1 MMNLILGRTGSGKTA
16 TVIREIKAHL
26 EEKEQPVF
34 FIVPEQQLYSVEREL
49 LSTLPSHAAQHLTLT
64 SFTKLCDTLEDLY
77 GGRAHTVLTNAAS
90 ALLMWLNLRE
100 LSGTLETYGAVPT
113 GDLALTRKML
123 ETAKELNGNG
133 ISPQRLETVSRTLE
147 SQSPLS
153 CKLRDISLIMT
164 SYHHLVEEICGNN
177 PADRL
182 LRAAE
187 QVRKHRYFENAVIY
201 VDSFTSFTAQEYTLL
216 SLMISQAAQV
226 HLTLGLDD
234 PMNHEPQFDSL
245 RETYRRLSGM
255 VIALGVEKKITRLTR
270 AADGSEL
277 GLLERTLWDFSAA
290 PHSVSPEKQG
300 HIHMVTAAN
309 PYEEAEAT
317 ALHILELVQ
326 QGISY
331 NEIAVVV
338 RDMSQWRGILDVAL
352 EQYHIPYFLSEKTD
366 LNTKPAARLLLMAL
380 RCISRHYQ
388 IHDIMALCKTG
399 LCHVAP
405 RDMDYF
411 EEYTTTWHLSGKRM
425 TEAAW
430 SMNPDGYTAD
440 WSERGQAILTAA
452 NRVREAVMTP
462 LLSLEVKLKGAET
475 VTDQC
480 RALYEYLCD
489 LSLKEQLS
497 AQGKTF
503 LSLGNVREA
512 GETVRLF
519 TFINEALVTIA
530 SVTSVMPDG
539 GAPLTAEELSGALSL
554 IYAETDIGSVPAR
567 HDCVM
572 VGTAD
577 TLRVD
582 NIKASLIPGLC
593 EGEFPRAIS
602 DSGLLSE
609 HDKAILADNGIEF
622 SSREALMTSEE
633 LLYVY
638 RAMTKPQEQL
648 YLSRSLSRTDGKAL
662 SPSAAFTRVSY
673 LFPHIKILPF
683 SSRYLSETASSVYV
697 PAVDDQLSP
706 PRAYALLGEETWLSR
721 SKLQRYAYCPY
732 SYFGS
737 FVLHLREKI
746 TAKIDNLTSGL
757 FLHHVLE
764 TYLRH
769 AMDETGHL
777 VALTQEE
784 MQKAADDIM
793 EAYIRALNQD
803 PELHKQ
809 GRFLH
814 TFDRLRA
821 IALVLLGDISTELS
835 QGSFLPVGFEWD
847 THGFKEGD
855 PSPLILPLHEASEDA
870 ADRPVGIDVGAPVR
884 LKMGGVID
892 RVDVFRTDDG
902 KKVYIRVVDY
912 KSSKHTL
919 SEKTMTEDMDVQLLL
934 YLFTLCAPQNRH
946 LFADENGQIPESVL
960 PAQAMYLSPKEDSDT
975 GAITAV
981 RTGLLL
987 EDDTVI
993 RAASHDLDPA
1003 YLPSGIKITKDG
1015 TMSGNALCSSER
1027 LEALESLLHETIRHH
1042 AQNMYSGV
1050 ACRTPSS
1057 DGCAYCPLR
1066 EGCPLAAEKS
1076 VY

>member
-16 TVIREIKAHL
+16 TVIREIQTLLA
-26 EEKEQPVF
+26 EKDQPVF

-49 LSTLPSHAAQHLTLT
+49 LSSLPTHEAQCLTLT
-64 SFTKLCDTLEDLY
+64 SFTKLCDTLEELY
-77 GGRAHTVLTNAAS
+77 GGRAHTALTNAAS

-100 LSGTLETYGAVPT
+100 LSGLLEIYGAVPS

-123 ETAKELNGNG
+123 ETAKELSGNG
-133 ISPQRLETVSRTLE
+133 ISPGRLEAVSDALE
-147 SQSPLS
+147 QQAPLA

-164 SYHHLVEEICGNN
+164 SYHRLVEEVCGNN

-187 QVRKHRYFENAVIY
+187 HVRKHRYFENAVIY
-201 VDSFTSFTAQEYTLL
+201 VDSFTSFTSQEYTLL
-216 SLMISQAAQV
+216 SLMLSQAAQV
-226 HLTLGLDD
+226 HLTLGLEDS
-234 PMNHEPQFDSL
+234 MTHEPQFDSL
-245 RETYRRLSGM
+245 KETYRRLSG
-255 VIALGVEKKITRLTR
+255 IATALGVERNITRMTR
-270 AADGSEL
+270 VADDSEL

-290 PHSVSPEKQG
+290 PHSIPPEKQG
-300 HIHMVTAAN
+300 HLHLVTAPN

-317 ALHILELVQ
+317 ALHILELIQ

-331 NEIAVVV
+331 GEIAVVV

-366 LNTKPAARLLLMAL
+366 LNTKPAARLLLLAL

-399 LCHVAP
+399 LCHIEP
-405 RDMDYF
+405 RDLDYF
-411 EEYTTTWHLSGKRM
+411 EEYTDTWHLSGKRM

-440 WSERGQAILTAA
+440 WSARGKDILAAA
-452 NRVREAVMTP
+452 NRVREAVMLP

-480 RALYEYLCD
+480 RALYEYLCE
-489 LSLKEQLS
+489 LSVKEQLS

-503 LSLGNVREA
+503 LALGNVREA

-519 TFINEALVTIA
+519 TFMNQALATIA
-530 SVTSVMPDG
+530 SVSAVISDG
-539 GAPLTAEELSGALSL
+539 GVPLTAEELSGALSL

-582 NIKASLIPGLC
+582 NIRASLILGLC
-593 EGEFPRAIS
+593 EGEFPRAVN

-609 HDKAILADNGIEF
+609 HDKAVLADNGIEF
-622 SSREALMTSEE
+622 ASREALMTSEE

-638 RAMTKPQEQL
+638 RAMTKPREQL
-648 YLSRSLSRTDGKAL
+648 YLSRSLSRTDGMAL
-662 SPSAAFTRVSY
+662 SPSAAFTRVAY
-673 LFPHIKILPF
+673 LFPHVKPLPF
-683 SSRYLSETASSVYV
+683 SSRYLNDTMFSAYTPAADDRLSS
-697 PAVDDQLSP
+697 
-706 PRAYALLGEETWLSR
+706 PRVYALLGEEMWLSR

-737 FVLHLREKI
+737 YVLHLREKM
-746 TAKIDNLTSGL
+746 TAKVDNLASGL

-764 TYLRH
+764 TFLRH
-769 AMDETGHL
+769 AMDDEGHL
-777 VALTQEE
+777 LPLAQEDL
-784 MQKAADDIM
+784 QKTADDII
-793 EAYIRALNQD
+793 EAYIKTLNHD
-803 PELHKQ
+803 PELHQQ

-821 IALVLLGDISTELS
+821 IALVLLEDISAELS
-835 QGSFLPVGFEWD
+835 QGSFQPIGFEWD

-855 PSPLILPLHEASEDA
+855 PTPLILPLHEASEDG
-870 ADRPVGIDVGAPVR
+870 ADGPVGIEVGAPVR

-892 RVDVFRTDDG
+892 RVDVYRTNDG
-902 KKVYIRVVDY
+902 KKAYIRVVDY
-912 KSSKHTL
+912 KSSKHEL

-946 LFADENGQIPESVL
+946 LFADENGRLPECVL
-960 PAQAMYLSPKEDSDT
+960 PAQAMYLSPKEDTDT
-975 GAITAV
+975 GEISAV

-987 EDDTVI
+987 EDETVI
-993 RAASHDLDPA
+993 RAVTHELDPT
-1003 YLPSGIKITKDG
+1003 YLPSGIKVAKDG
-1015 TMSGNALCSSER
+1015 TLSGKALCSPER
-1027 LEALESLLHETIRHH
+1027 LETLERLLRETVQQH
-1042 AQNMYSGV
+1042 AQSMYSGV

-1057 DGCAYCPLR
+1057 DGCKYCKLR

-1076 VY
+1076 KY